1 MEKIFKK
8 TLRARRRTVI
18 GLLVITCSI
27 NIYGCGRKPKEEG
40 KKVTEIK
47 FFTDTNPIR
56 KEQIALFE
64 KTYPEIDIKEDYL
77 IPGAHMEKVLT
88 SVAGG
93 TVPDLLEVGVSNA
106 LVFGIRGILTD
117 LQPFIEKDKGFDVND
132 IFPKVLSQYN
142 YQGRQYALPGNCG
155 TFVLFYNKRLF
166 DEAKVEY
173 PDANWT
179 WSDFLDASR
188 KLTKRDKS
196 GRIIQYGSSMSFWG
210 PVIEILIKEKG
221 GRIFNEDGTK
231 CIINSPE
238 AREALVFLHELAY
251 KYGVSPKGAELKE
264 TSFWQLFQM
273 ERAAMFISGRWLII
287 QFRQNKKLDFRIT
300 HLPKWDKRATLL
312 ASMGYAIPE
321 QSNKKDA
328 AWKFMKFLIGK
339 EGQKF
344 IISYGDAAPM
354 LKSMFNWEGFL
365 YDPKYPNEDNN
376 KIYLEALDYAELPD
390 ISPFVTEDQQ
400 WKIIDEELEKYNLD
414 KQTIEEALNNIEKRM
429 NEVIKENTERK

>member
-1 MEKIFKK
+1 MKPVIKK
-8 TLRARRRTVI
+8 TVQTGRYAVI
-18 GLLVITCSI
+18 GLLVVIIGI
-27 NIYGCGRKPKEEG
+27 NIYGCGEKPEEEG
-40 KKVTEIK
+40 KKVTVIK

-64 KTYPEIDIKEDYL
+64 KTHPEIDIKEDYL

-93 TVPDLLEVGVSNA
+93 AVPDLLQVGVSNA
-106 LVFGIRGILTD
+106 LAFGVRGILTD
-117 LQPFIEKDKGFDVND
+117 LQPFIEKDKDFDVND
-132 IFPKVLSQYN
+132 IFQKVVKQYN
-142 YQGRQYALPGNCG
+142 YKGRQYALPGNCG

-166 DEAKVEY
+166 DDAKVEY
-173 PDANWT
+173 PNENWT
-179 WSDFLDASR
+179 WNDFLDASK
-188 KLTKRDKS
+188 KLTKRDEN
-196 GRIIQYGSSMSFWG
+196 GRLLQYGSSLSFWG

-251 KYGVSPKGAELKE
+251 KYGVGPKGAELKE

-300 HLPKWDKRATLL
+300 HLPKWDKRVTIL

-321 QSNKKDA
+321 QSKNKDV
-328 AWKFMKFLIGK
+328 AWKLMKFMVGK
-339 EGQKF
+339 EGQEF
-344 IISYGDAAPM
+344 IITYGDAPPM

-400 WKIIDEELEKYNLD
+400 WRIIDEELEKYNLD
-414 KQTIEEALNNIEKRM
+414 KQTIEEALNNIETRINK
-429 NEVIKENTERK
+429 VIEEIK